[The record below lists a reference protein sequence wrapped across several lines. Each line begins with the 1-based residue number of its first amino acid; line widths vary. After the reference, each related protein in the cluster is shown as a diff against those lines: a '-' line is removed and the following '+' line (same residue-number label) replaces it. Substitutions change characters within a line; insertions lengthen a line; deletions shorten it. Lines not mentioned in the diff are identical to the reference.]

1 MPLVPGVSAFWDQPT
16 LSDEPPPPD
25 PDPLMRFVPSFA
37 WNLASSLM
45 ITNGT
50 APQNAFALSQRNRI
64 VDDCIDIYSAS
75 LLVGSAIHCHVSAN
89 WGWDDAE
96 DTTAAPG
103 KGNYVMGVGHPTSV
117 PETLKV
123 MVAAIRAGITSAG
136 GTPKSMWFVKLFF
149 RNYNFDPGASSPCVP
164 RYMRGGATDVDLG
177 LNGYAG
183 ETGGTGNSANG
194 EYEGVHKGAVS
205 RNAKMWVPEV
215 AERFQAWVDAI
226 GAEYNDDPTFGGVII
241 NETSQLPACYNRLI
255 DIPASDPIKIA
266 TGMSVPTA
274 GASVIPTSHAAT
286 LATYFQNFFG
296 ACVDARPS
304 LAQCEL
310 IISPNTPSTIW
321 TATPLSPSV
330 LAEDHAIGV
339 YIQDGYSGKN
349 ITPKGSVQLLYEN
362 NQPMAQAFC
371 SYSVLYSGEVSEHNA
386 VNGSQYTSTS
396 SLSLTTGTK
405 DVNIGSGSKP
415 SIAVGQ
421 FVTLLNDFNAPT
433 TNYMTG
439 TVVATA
445 ASGPSGYNSAT
456 GVMGVSVT
464 AKVGTGSLSH
474 WEVGVC
480 TVANFMPPH
489 TIDQIMEY
497 AFTPF
502 EAPWDFTP
510 RWGTHSYAG
519 AHYLFFQ
526 VNAATDAISDAAT
539 RYRNQVARV
548 KATTLRANTNKP
560 NNYPAI
566 VT

>member
-37 WNLASSLM
+37 WNMASSVVASS
-45 ITNGT
+45 T
-50 APQNAFALSQRNRI
+50 QRTRI
-64 VDDCIDIYSAS
+64 VNDSIAIYAESQ
-75 LLVGSAIHCHVSAN
+75 LVGTAIHCHVSAN
-89 WGWDDAE
+89 WEWNEAE
-96 DTTAAPG
+96 TA
-103 KGNYVMGVGHPTSV
+103 KGVYDFSATSV
-117 PETLKV
+117 PERLKA
-123 MVAAIRAGITSAG
+123 MVALIRAGGAT
-136 GTPKSMWFVKLFF
+136 KSMWFVKLFF
-149 RNYNFDPGASSPCVP
+149 RNYNLTVGNPSSPAVP
-164 RYMRGGATDVDLG
+164 DYMTGGQTDPELG

-183 ETGGTGNSANG
+183 DTGGTGNSANG

-205 RNAKMWVPEV
+205 RNAKLWVPEV
-215 AERFQAWVDAI
+215 AARFQAWVDAI

-296 ACVDARPS
+296 ACVAARPS

-310 IISPNTPSTIW
+310 IISPNTPNTIW

-330 LAEDHAIGV
+330 LAEDHAVGV
-339 YIQDGYSGKN
+339 YIQDGYSGKG
-349 ITPKGSVQLLYEN
+349 ITPKGSVQTLYEN

-386 VNGSQYTSTS
+386 VNGSQFTSTS

-405 DVNIGSGSKP
+405 DVNIGSGKSG
-415 SIAVGQ
+415 IALGN

-445 ASGPSGYNSAT
+445 ASGPSGYNSTT

-464 AKVGTGSLSH
+464 AKVGTGSLAH

-502 EAPWDFTP
+502 EAPWPFTP

-526 VNAATDAISDAAT
+526 VNSATDLVTDTAT
-539 RYRNQVARV
+539 RYRNQVAALKV
-548 KATTLRANTNKP
+548 TTRRPNANKP

>member
-1 MPLVPGVSAFWDQPT
+1 MPLIPGVSAFWDQPT

-25 PDPLMRFVPSFA
+25 PDPLMRFVPSYA
-37 WNLASSLM
+37 WNLASSVVASS
-45 ITNGT
+45 T
-50 APQNAFALSQRNRI
+50 QRTRI
-64 VDDCIDIYSAS
+64 VNDSIDIYTDS
-75 LLVGSAIHCHVSAN
+75 LLTGAPIHCHVSAN

-103 KGNYVMGVGHPTSV
+103 KGNYVMGASHPTSV
-117 PETLKV
+117 PETLRL

-149 RNYNFDPGASSPCVP
+149 RNYNFDPGSSSPCVP

-183 ETGGTGNSANG
+183 DTGGTGNSANG
-194 EYEGVHKGAVS
+194 EYEGVHKGFVS

-215 AERFQAWVDAI
+215 AARFRAWVEAI

-241 NETSQLPACYNRLI
+241 NETSQLPACYNQLS
-255 DIPASDPIKIA
+255 DIPVTDPIKIA
-266 TGMSVPTA
+266 TGMRVPTA
-274 GASVIPTSHAAT
+274 GPSIIPTSHGDT

-296 ACVDARPS
+296 ACVAARPS
-304 LAQCEL
+304 LSQCEL
-310 IISPNTPSTIW
+310 IISPNTPNTIW

-349 ITPKGSVQLLYEN
+349 ITPKGSVQTLYSN

-386 VNGSQYTSTS
+386 VNGSQFTSTT
-396 SLSLTTGTK
+396 SLALTTGTK
-405 DVNIGSGSKP
+405 DVNIGSGKSG
-415 SIAVGQ
+415 IALGR

-445 ASGPSGYNSAT
+445 ASGPSGYNSTT

-464 AKVGTGSLSH
+464 AKVGTGSLAH

-502 EAPWDFTP
+502 EAPWPFTP

-526 VNAATDAISDAAT
+526 VNSATDLITDTAT
-539 RYRNQVARV
+539 RYRNQVAALKV
-548 KATTLRANTNKP
+548 TTRRPNTNKP